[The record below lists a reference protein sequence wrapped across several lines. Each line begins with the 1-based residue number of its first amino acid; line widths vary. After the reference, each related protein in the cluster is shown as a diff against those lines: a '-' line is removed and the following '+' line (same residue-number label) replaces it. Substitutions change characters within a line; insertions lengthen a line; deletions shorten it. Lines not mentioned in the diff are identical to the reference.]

1 MLQFLLMY
9 LGVRYWTTQ
18 RDRVTLRVIEYL
30 SHSMSLMVIGN
41 DTLHWDMCNYYYYYS
56 IETMSVSCTLSEIF
70 IIK

>member
-18 RDRVTLRVIEYL
+18 RDRATLRVIEYL

-41 DTLHWDMCNYYYYYS
+41 DTLHPS
-56 IETMSVSCTLSEIF
+56 LGHV
-70 IIK
+70 